1 MKRAQKKY
9 WEGVAARKAAEE
21 QAIAAE
27 RLAIRALLDHRIP
40 DSERLVRDMRN
51 PRLADELR
59 AHGSGPTRVTH
70 ATDVVRRYALI
81 IAGRTGGDAQ
91 AITQHFRQLI
101 GEEQAG
107 KLGINTG
114 KLKVS
119 DRTAPDGG
127 RIIDIKLS
135 DHDMAAVAG
144 YLASPDHLNLANL
157 PPNPFGNPR
166 VADLLV
172 RIDRT
177 LKMSMIAPSN
187 PYSGRGGPTCHQLQ
201 AEALRDARVVANEI
215 SRAMPSN
222 AAREAALKAMRL
234 DGSLDVYTPQ
244 VVRRTGWQD
253 IQVSQTDPV
262 TGQPT
267 PVTRK
272 VPVYGVV
279 PGLPGDPT
287 RYRVIDSRAAAWHLV
302 DLFDTY
308 VPGTNPT

>member
-1 MKRAQKKY
+1 MKRAQKKE
-9 WEGVAARKAAEE
+9 WERVYARRAAEE
-21 QAIAAE
+21 HAVAAE
-27 RLAIRALLDHRIP
+27 WLAIRALLDHRIP
-40 DSERLVRDMRN
+40 DSGRLVRDMRD

-59 AHGSGPTRVTH
+59 AHGSGPTGVAH

-91 AITQHFRQLI
+91 AVTQHFRQLTG
-101 GEEQAG
+101 GERAG

-114 KLKVS
+114 RLKMS
-119 DRTAPDGG
+119 DRTAPDGS
-127 RIIDIKLS
+127 RTIDIELS
-135 DHDMAAVAG
+135 DRDMAAVAG

-157 PPNPFGNPR
+157 PLNPFGSPR

-172 RIDRT
+172 RIHRT
-177 LKMSMIAPSN
+177 LNMAQIAPSN
-187 PYSGRGGPTCHQLQ
+187 PHKALGRPTSHQLQ
-201 AEALRDARVVANEI
+201 SEALRDAHVVAHEI

-234 DGSLDVYTPQ
+234 DGCLGIYTPD

-253 IQVSQTDPV
+253 VQVSETDPV
-262 TGQPT
+262 TGQLV

-272 VPVYGVV
+272 VPVYGIV

-287 RYRVIDSRAAAWHLV
+287 RYRVIDSRAAAGQLV
-302 DLFDTY
+302 GLF
-308 VPGTNPT
+308 GT